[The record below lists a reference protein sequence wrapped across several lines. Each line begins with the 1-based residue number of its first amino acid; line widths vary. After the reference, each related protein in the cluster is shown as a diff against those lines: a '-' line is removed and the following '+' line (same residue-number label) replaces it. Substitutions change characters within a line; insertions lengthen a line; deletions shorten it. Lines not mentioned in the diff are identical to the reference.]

1 MLGVVAD
8 ARLRGQL
15 IGARQADTCLPAVQQ
30 EEALDLLGQFVHDY
44 LPALA
49 PAAIRTHP

>member
-30 EEALDLLGQFVHDY
+30 EEALDLLGQFVLDY
-44 LPALA
+44 LATLA
-49 PAAIRTHP
+49 VPTVWDHE